1 MNDKLILIGLSGHA
15 GAGKDTAARYL
26 VSRYGFVQAAFADP
40 IRDMAA
46 LLLEQVGV
54 SDAHLRHR
62 VFKERPLPEL
72 GFSPRALMQVLGTE
86 VGRALSPALW
96 VRHLELRLGLQRQG
110 AVVHDRIVI
119 SDVRFPNEAYW
130 VRAKGGTV
138 VRLNRPQAAGLARQH
153 VSETALDG
161 LTRDYDVLNDG
172 ADEWSLQMRL
182 DRICE
187 DLGAEERPTQ
197 RRALPPD
204 EDDDPIGAERGW

>member
-86 VGRALSPALW
+86 VGRALNPDLW
-96 VRHLELRLGLQRQG
+96 VKHLALRLGLQRNG
-110 AVVHDRIVI
+110 GPVHDRIVI
-119 SDVRFPNEAYW
+119 SDCRFPNEAYW
-130 VRAKGGTV
+130 IRAKGGKV
-138 VRLNRPQAAGLARQH
+138 VRLTRPQAQGQARQH

-161 LTRDYDVLNDG
+161 LTPDYDVLNDG
-172 ADEWSLQMRL
+172 ATEWSLQMRL

-187 DLGAEERPTQ
+187 DLGAEERLTL

-204 EDDDPIGAERGW
+204 EDDDPIGAEGGW

>member
-26 VSRYGFVQAAFADP
+26 VSRYGFVTAAFADP

-86 VGRALSPALW
+86 VGRALNPDLW
-96 VRHLELRLGLQRQG
+96 VHHLELRLGLQPNG
-110 AVVHDRIVI
+110 GLVHDRIVI
-119 SDVRFPNEAYW
+119 SDVRFPNEAAW
-130 VRAKGGTV
+130 VRSKGGKV
-138 VRLNRPQAAGLARQH
+138 VRLTRPQAQGQARAH
-153 VSETALDG
+153 VSETALADM
-161 LTRDYDVLNDG
+161 TPDYDVLNDG
-172 ADEWSLQMRL
+172 DTEWSLQMRL

-204 EDDDPIGAERGW
+204 DDDDPIGAEGGW